1 MAYKFFS
8 QKLLSSNELDLSQVF
23 PEKQEL
29 ARGQNNVSYNLADI
43 VLFLKDRTEDFKFVE
58 GQYIDLDNAISEIVN
73 KYYKSIGE
81 KNPFIDDIDED
92 ALKDF
97 EAGVVPRE
105 AVIVEEGKQKG
116 KGVAK
121 PAPEV
126 KGKKSKEVV
135 EVKEEPK
142 KLEVVEEETQL
153 TDSEITDRINQ
164 FKKQL
169 EKFKEV
175 YLDVYDD
182 DEKADE
188 MKKLEDKLEANE
200 LIAEDGDKLYIE
212 RVKVLRD
219 LIKSL
224 K

>member
-29 ARGQNNVSYNLADI
+29 ARESNNVSYNLADI

-73 KYYKSIGE
+73 KYYKSKGE
-81 KNPFIDDIDED
+81 KNPFVDDIDEE

-121 PAPEV
+121 PAPDV
-126 KGKKSKEVV
+126 KKSKEPKEEVV
-135 EVKEEPK
+135 EVK
-142 KLEVVEEETQL
+142 VVETGMS
-153 TDSEITDRINQ
+153 DKVN
-164 FKKQL
+164 
-169 EKFKEV
+169 KFKEELAKRKEI
-175 YLDVYDD
+175 YDDVYDD
-182 DEKADE
+182 DEKKE
-188 MKKLEDKLEANE
+188 FKELMQKKLEADEF
-200 LIAEDGDKLYIE
+200 IAEDGDEYFVE
-212 RVKVLRD
+212 RVKILKKF
-219 LIKSL
+219 INSL

>member
-8 QKLLSSNELDLSQVF
+8 QKLLSSNELDLTQVF

-58 GQYIDLDNAISEIVN
+58 GQYVDLDNAISEIVN
-73 KYYKSIGE
+73 KYYKSLGE

-116 KGVAK
+116 KGIAK

-126 KGKKSKEVV
+126 KKSKEVV
-135 EVKEEPK
+135 EVEM
-142 KLEVVEEETQL
+142 L
-153 TDSEITDRINQ
+153 SE
-164 FKKQL
+164 KGM
-169 EKFKEV
+169 KFKNE
-175 YLDVYDD
+175 LANQKEFLYDD
-182 DEKADE
+182 VDDAEK
-188 MKKLEDKLEANE
+188 EDYKSSIQEKLEANE
-200 LIAEDGDKLYIE
+200 LMADDGDEDFVE
-212 RVKVLRD
+212 RVKILKEF
-219 LIKSL
+219 IKSL

>member
-8 QKLLSSNELDLSQVF
+8 QKLLSSNELDLTQVF

-58 GQYIDLDNAISEIVN
+58 GQYVDLDNAISEIVN
-73 KYYKSIGE
+73 KYYKSLGE
-81 KNPFIDDIDED
+81 KNPFIDDIDEE

-126 KGKKSKEVV
+126 KSKKSKES
-135 EVKEEPK
+135 KE
-142 KLEVVEEETQL
+142 EVVEEVKL
-153 TDSEITDRINQ
+153 SEKGI
-164 FKKQL
+164 
-169 EKFKEV
+169 KFKNDLEFQKEV
-175 YLDVYDD
+175 LYDD
-182 DEKADE
+182 VDDAQK
-188 MKKLEDKLEANE
+188 EDYKSLMQEKLEANE
-200 LIAEDGDKLYIE
+200 LMADDGDKDFVE
-212 RVKVLRD
+212 RVQILKEF
-219 LIKSL
+219 IKSL

>member
-8 QKLLSSNELDLSQVF
+8 QKLLSSNELDLTQVF
-23 PEKQEL
+23 PDKQEL

-73 KYYKSIGE
+73 KYYKSLGE

-92 ALKDF
+92 SLKDF
-97 EAGVVPRE
+97 ESGLVPRE

-116 KGVAK
+116 KGIAK

-126 KGKKSKEVV
+126 KDKKSKSKEVV
-135 EVKEEPK
+135 EVEM
-142 KLEVVEEETQL
+142 L
-153 TDSEITDRINQ
+153 SE
-164 FKKQL
+164 KGM
-169 EKFKEV
+169 KFKNE
-175 YLDVYDD
+175 LANQKEFLYDD
-182 DEKADE
+182 VDDTEK
-188 MKKLEDKLEANE
+188 EDYKSSIQEKLEANE
-200 LIAEDGDKLYIE
+200 LMADDGDEDFVE
-212 RVKVLRD
+212 RVKILKD
-219 LIKSL
+219 FIKSL

>member
-1 MAYKFFS
+1 
-8 QKLLSSNELDLSQVF
+8 LSSNELDLTQVF

-73 KYYKSIGE
+73 KYYKSLGE

-116 KGVAK
+116 KGLAK

-126 KGKKSKEVV
+126 KSKKSKAETKEVV
-135 EVKEEPK
+135 EEVKVVEVTEPK
-142 KLEVVEEETQL
+142 LSDSEKIEKLKVDLERARQIYYDVLDEEEQAIYL
-153 TDSEITDRINQ
+153 TN
-164 FKKQL
+164 L
-169 EKFKEV
+169 EKRLV
-175 YLDVYDD
+175 
-182 DEKADE
+182 A
-188 MKKLEDKLEANE
+188 AE
-200 LIAEDGDKLYIE
+200 LVAEDGDEYLVQRYNI
-212 RVKVLRD
+212 
-219 LIKSL
+219 L
-224 K
+224 KDFVNSYK